1 MKKIKFLE
9 MCATI
14 FLTVSI
20 LSVFVVVVQTT
31 TNGYVSIAGK
41 SMFRVVTGSMEP
53 TIETGALLIC
63 GKTDIEEIKL
73 NDIVCFTS
81 NNQMLRGEVITH
93 RVVDIKNINGT
104 LRLTTQGDANVAEDA
119 LYVTESNLLGKVVW
133 YSSESNIIAKVI
145 SFMNGKIGFLAC
157 IVLPVLLICV
167 FVLRESMN
175 NIQKELIEL
184 RRLENETHKKK
195 HQETE
200 EELKARLRKEI
211 RKELGLDEQKD
222 E

>member
-9 MCATI
+9 ILTSFLLVFTI
-14 FLTVSI
+14 GL
-20 LSVFVVVVQTT
+20 VFTVVVQVT

-53 TIETGALLIC
+53 TIKTGALLLCDETNIE
-63 GKTDIEEIKL
+63 DIRL
-73 NDIVCFTS
+73 DDIVCFQS
-81 NNQMLRGEVITH
+81 NNQMLRGEIITH
-93 RVVDIKNINGT
+93 RVVDIKNIDGT

-119 LYVTESNLLGKVVW
+119 LYVTKEKLLGKVVW

-157 IVLPVLLICV
+157 IVLPVLLISGL
-167 FVLRESMN
+167 VLRESMV
-175 NIQKELIEL
+175 NIQRELMEL
-184 RRLENETHKKK
+184 KNLENEVHKKK

-200 EELKARLRKEI
+200 EELKARLREEI
-211 RKELGLDEQKD
+211 RKELGLDE
-222 E
+222 